1 MNFVL
6 GNVSVWRSGKLWHSR
21 LESARIYSALLGAM
35 PLINVRTSLPALQ
48 DGPALLQEL
57 SSELASQTG
66 KPEAYVMTLLE
77 LGVPMTFAGN
87 HEPCAYVEVKSIGAL
102 RPSAMTAAF
111 CELIQ
116 TRTGIPANRVYIN
129 FEDVHASCWGWNGST
144 FG

>member
-1 MNFVL
+1 MNFAL
-6 GNVSVWRSGKLWHSR
+6 GNVSVWCSGKLWHSR
-21 LESARIYSALLGAM
+21 LESARIHSALLGAM

-102 RPSAMTAAF
+102 GHRHD
-111 CELIQ
+111 C
-116 TRTGIPANRVYIN
+116 RVLCIDSDAYRN
-129 FEDVHASCWGWNGST
+129 HQQGVHQL
-144 FG
+144 